1 MGRVKLKIKK
11 LESTSNRQVT
21 YSKRRHG
28 ILKKAKELSI
38 LCDIDILLLMFSP
51 TGRPTLFNGERGIED
66 VIAKFAQLTPQER
79 AKRKMESLETLK
91 KTFKKLDHDVNIQ
104 AFFGARGQTVEEVTD
119 QARVMQAQL
128 TESHRRLSY
137 WMNPEKVDSIEQI
150 QQMEASIRES
160 LSRIC
165 LHKENI
171 KNHQLM
177 SLDCSSQ
184 FQNGMQLP
192 LMMNGL
198 HDTNSLSWLANNG
211 GQNLVLTDEPNA
223 LHHSSMMVNYK
234 DEQRDMECSTESSAP
249 GYHGFFS
256 SEKQPE
262 IGNPGLMHNIGHQ
275 AGQFNELGSSSRL
288 TLQLGEQFPYDG
300 YGSLCLAADDGKKFE
315 LQMEDNLN
323 GNHNVYQ
330 VDNNNEVEIPRPVYD
345 NGHNN
350 WITEVGGP
358 SGVGIFDQNP
368 PYPQVKEPIF
378 DRQSLAN
385 RTLFCMVPSHD
396 EVVMFCR

>member
-1 MGRVKLKIKK
+1 MTAKQVLYKLKMGRVKLKIKK

-119 QARVMQAQL
+119 QVKVMQAQL
-128 TESHRRLSY
+128 TELHRRLSC
-137 WMNPEKVDSIEQI
+137 WMNPEKIDSIEQI

-160 LSRIC
+160 LSRIS

-198 HDTNSLSWLANNG
+198 HDTNSLYWLAN
-211 GQNLVLTDEPNA
+211 QNLVLTNEPNA
-223 LHHSSMMVNYK
+223 LHHSSMMV
-234 DEQRDMECSTESSAP
+234 DHRDIECSTESSAP

-262 IGNPGLMHNIGHQ
+262 IGNPSLVDNMGQQ
-275 AGQFNELGSSSRL
+275 AGHAHFNELGSSSHF
-288 TLQLGEQFPYDG
+288 GGQFPYHG
-300 YGSLCLAADDGKKFE
+300 YGSLCIAADHDKKLE
-315 LQMEDNLN
+315 VQMGNNLN
-323 GNHNVYQ
+323 ENHNIYDVN
-330 VDNNNEVEIPRPVYD
+330 NNNEVEIGRPMYED
-345 NGHNN
+345 GHNN
-350 WITEVGGP
+350 WLPAVDGP
-358 SGVGIFDQNP
+358 SSGVAIFDQNP
-368 PYPQVKEPIF
+368 PYPQVNNV
-378 DRQSLAN
+378 L
-385 RTLFCMVPSHD
+385 
-396 EVVMFCR
+396 